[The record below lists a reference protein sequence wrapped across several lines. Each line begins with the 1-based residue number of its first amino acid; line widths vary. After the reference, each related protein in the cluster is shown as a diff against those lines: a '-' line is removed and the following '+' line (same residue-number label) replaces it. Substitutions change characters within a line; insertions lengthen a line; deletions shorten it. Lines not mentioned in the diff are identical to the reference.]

1 MSCIRKIYEGIG
13 ASCTPLAGGV
23 NDKLILVNYDDI
35 VSVTYSLD
43 MPLNNVNSR
52 KYITAVARATGT
64 KGYLVEGLAGTTI
77 IARKNAS
84 RGDIFPDYT
93 QEIEFVALTENGSV
107 EALIETLA
115 KSKVVAF
122 YESNNEYH
130 VLGIN
135 SGLVLSSTASD
146 TSNASERGA
155 YRVVLQGTKEGEHG
169 KRLGIFTGTAPNFV
183 YDKIATKAIFDGLL
197 SVAP

>member
-13 ASCTPLAGGV
+13 ASCSPLAGGV

-35 VSVTYSLD
+35 VSVTYSTD
-43 MPLNNVNSR
+43 MPLGNVASK

-64 KGYLVEGLAGTTI
+64 QGYLFEGLSGNTI
-77 IARKNAS
+77 IARKSAA
-84 RGDIFPDYT
+84 RGDIFPEYT
-93 QEIEFVALTENGSV
+93 QELEFIALTENGSV

-135 SGLVLSSTASD
+135 SGLFLTSTQSD

-155 YRVVLQGTKEGEHG
+155 YRIVLQGTKEGEHG

-183 YDKIATKAIFDGLL
+183 YDKIATKAVFDGLL
-197 SVAP
+197 TVA

>member
-1 MSCIRKIYEGIG
+1 MSCIRKIYEGVS
-13 ASCTPLAGGV
+13 ASCTPLTGGV

-35 VSVTYSLD
+35 VAVTYSTD
-43 MPLNNVNSR
+43 MPINNINSK
-52 KYITAVARATGT
+52 KYITAISRSVGT
-64 KGYLVEGLAGTTI
+64 RGYLFEGLAGNTI
-77 IARKNAS
+77 IARKSAA
-84 RGDIFPDYT
+84 RGDIFPEFT
-93 QEIEFVALTENGSV
+93 QELEFVALTENGSV

-122 YESNNEYH
+122 YESNAEYH

-135 SGLVLSSTASD
+135 SGLVLTSTQSD

-155 YRVVLQGTKEGEHG
+155 YRLVLQATKEGELG

-183 YDKIATKAIFDGLL
+183 YDKVATKAIFDNLL
-197 SVAP
+197 TIVP